1 MSDHAAFRFGELST
15 CIQSWQAENWRR
27 EEGGFLFKQE
37 EVRRSLGWAQMGLVK
52 MAARS
57 WEEK

>member
-1 MSDHAAFRFGELST
+1 MPLLSPT
-15 CIQSWQAENWRR
+15 PASPWSWQAENWRR